1 MSLQPGT
8 SSLTAPQPQ
17 VAQLELTF
25 AGPLV
30 KDSYVANK
38 NVLPTLPLTTN
49 YEQKLV
55 WVKADK
61 AWYYLSS
68 GDGSLLSHWTLLVGR
83 MTIEAYDPS
92 NSSGYTAG
100 DTVYQNGIIY
110 KAIQDAPQGTAPTN
124 GAYWLIIA
132 GDGVAYRFIFQNVTS
147 FAVVTPVKNPL
158 FETIIGDI
166 QMDGSDFVI
175 GDDGMVEILN
185 QEIVHA
191 FVVKDD
197 SVSGKYNVYFEE
209 NGTPFAMSGAINV
222 K

>member
-30 KDSYVANK
+30 KDSYVSTK
-38 NVLPTLPLTTN
+38 NDLPNLPVATS
-49 YEQKLV
+49 YEQKMV

-61 AWYYLSS
+61 SWYYISS

-83 MTIEAYDPS
+83 MTIEAYDPA
-92 NSSGYTAG
+92 NSQGYAAG

-110 KAIQDAPQGTAPTN
+110 KAVQDAPQGIAPQN

-132 GDGVAYRFIFQNVTS
+132 GDGVAYRFVFQNVSS

-166 QMDGSDFVI
+166 QMSGSDFVI

-185 QEIVHA
+185 QEIVQA
-191 FVVKDD
+191 FVQKDD
-197 SVSGKYNVYFEE
+197 SETGKYNVYFET